1 MFDVI
6 IDKGHY
12 PIESGA
18 CASGYKESDMTNII
32 GDKVISIL
40 KNTYG
45 LSVGCST
52 GTLQQRASYENSNGC
67 KAFVSVHINAGG
79 GTGFESWIY
88 SKNSECEKLANCIN
102 TKYESSTKMK
112 NRGIKEQPEFYV
124 LKNTKA
130 PAVLFECGFID
141 TSSDLNYIVS
151 NYDKI
156 SLAIADGIASY
167 LGKSVVTNSTQSS
180 KQVITLE
187 KGITTVEIR
196 FQP

>member
-12 PIESGA
+12 PVESGA
-18 CASGYKESDMTNII
+18 VANGYKESDMTNII

-40 KNTYG
+40 KNSG

-52 GTLQQRASYENSNGC
+52 GTLQQRSSYENTNGC
-67 KAFVSVHINAGG
+67 KAFVSIHINAGG

-88 SKNSECEKLANCIN
+88 AKNSDCEKLANCIN
-102 TKYESSTKMK
+102 TKYENSTKMK

-141 TSSDLNYIVS
+141 TSSDLNYITT

-156 SLAIADGIASY
+156 STAIADGIASY
-167 LGKSVVTNSTQSS
+167 LGKSIHTNSTQSTH
-180 KQVITLE
+180 QVITIE
-187 KGITTVEIR
+187 KGIKTIEIR
-196 FQP
+196 LQ

>member
-18 CASGYKESDMTNII
+18 VNGTYKEMDMTNII

-40 KNTYG
+40 KNEYKLNVSCT
-45 LSVGCST
+45 T
-52 GTLQQRASYENSNGC
+52 GTLQQRAQYENANGC
-67 KAFVSVHINAGG
+67 KVFVSIHINAGG

-88 SKNSECEKLANCIN
+88 STNSECEKLAKAIN
-102 TKYESSTKMK
+102 SKYETATKMK
-112 NRGIKEQPEFYV
+112 NRGVKVQPEFYV

-141 TSSDLNYIVS
+141 TSSDLNYIVN
-151 NYDKI
+151 NYDTI
-156 SLAIADGIASY
+156 SRAIAEGIASY
-167 LGKSVVTNSTQSS
+167 LNVSVNSSTTNTQTITIDKNVS
-180 KQVITLE
+180 QLVINF
-187 KGITTVEIR
+187 K
-196 FQP
+196 

>member
-12 PIESGA
+12 PVECGA
-18 CASGYKESDMTNII
+18 VNGTYKEMDMTNII

-40 KNTYG
+40 KNEYK

-52 GTLQQRASYENSNGC
+52 GTLQQRAQYENTKGC
-67 KAFVSVHINAGG
+67 KAFVSIHINAGG

-88 SKNSECEKLANCIN
+88 STNSECEKLAKAIN
-102 TKYESSTKMK
+102 SKYENATNMK
-112 NRGIKEQPEFYV
+112 NRGVKVQPDFYV

-141 TSSDLNYIVS
+141 TSTDLNYIVN
-151 NYDKI
+151 NYDTI
-156 SLAIADGIASY
+156 SRAIAQGIASY
-167 LGKSVVTNSTQSS
+167 LNVSVNSSTSNTQSITIDKNVS
-180 KQVITLE
+180 QLVINF
-187 KGITTVEIR
+187 K
-196 FQP
+196 